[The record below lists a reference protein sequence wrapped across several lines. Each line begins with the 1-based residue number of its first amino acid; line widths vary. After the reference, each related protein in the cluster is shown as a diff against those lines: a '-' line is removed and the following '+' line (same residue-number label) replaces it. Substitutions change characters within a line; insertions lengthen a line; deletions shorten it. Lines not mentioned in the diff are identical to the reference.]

1 MYRFLV
7 TATLQPGKLPAVVAA
22 AKPFAEATR
31 SEPGCLAFDMYAHFD
46 GSDSL
51 AIVEAFENHA
61 AHAAHEASDH
71 FKTFMTVFRPSLM
84 DGKVEPIADGEA
96 D

>member
-7 TATLQPGKLPAVVAA
+7 TIALKPGTLPAVVEA
-22 AKPFAEATR
+22 AKPFAETTR
-31 SEPGCLAFDMYAHFD
+31 NEPGCLAFDMYANFD
-46 GSDSL
+46 GSNS
-51 AIVEAFENHA
+51 IVVVEAFESHA

-71 FKTFMTVFRPSLM
+71 FKTFMAVLRPSLA
-84 DGKVEPIADGEA
+84 DGKVEPIVDDEA